1 MRALLVCDLADST
14 ALIERLGDSAA
25 AQLLREHDRVA
36 RELLQRH
43 RGREIDKTDGFL
55 ALFERPIEAL
65 AFALGY
71 QQALRILGEEAKQVL
86 RARVGIHVGEV
97 VLWENSAAAIGE
109 GAKPLDVE
117 GLAKPVAARLMALA
131 LPGQILLSG
140 IAFSLAQRAER
151 ELDGAGNLRWLTHG
165 RYRFKGVAAPML
177 VHEVGRPGLEPLHAP
192 PSGPKAERDL
202 PLWRKPAAIV
212 VEVLAIVIAIA
223 VPVALSLRAPPSIAF
238 AERDWVVMAELRNI
252 TGEDR
257 FDDALQSALRL
268 GLEQSQY
275 VNVLTELQVRDA
287 LQRMGLDPKATV
299 LDRSLGAEL
308 AIREGARAVVL
319 PTLSQVGGRIRFSV
333 ELVEPNSQTTVY
345 AQSSDGEGEESI
357 LPSMDAVLERVRSDL
372 GESIASIEKA
382 SGPLG
387 KVTTTDME
395 ALRAYSL
402 AQQAVIDRRSEDALR
417 LTLHAIARDPDFA
430 SAHLGL
436 VNVYL
441 TRGERAKA
449 LQHATLAN
457 RDPTRLS
464 ARERLM
470 AQGALAMFGNPEEMI
485 ERWRLFALLY
495 PDAAT
500 GQQVLAQ
507 VHWMFRNDAE
517 AAEPYYLQVGESR
530 DPRAGIA
537 WSRLVEVRLARR
549 DVEGSQQALT
559 RAHSYPATRRL
570 PGAMMVALLMGDH
583 AAARAALQSDAT
595 PGSPDDE
602 VQRALFRAAVAVD
615 EGDLDDALAAV
626 TPAVGTVTTGRW
638 QRRAR
643 LVGVALGLARAPG
656 ELAALREWMT
666 RAIASVPTEVGQA
679 EHALLADLT
688 MGALLA
694 TRHGEAAM
702 AIKALDAIAVSVEN
716 SGYAN
721 LEHPYATVRCEL
733 LQTANAVI
741 DCLTRLQE
749 ANPYYQSRVG
759 LWKAQRR
766 DGRDDDALA
775 SARWLVEHRGRA
787 IAEWIDA
794 YVSQVPNLLAAAEAR
809 DYLSANGKPPS
820 PAEAS
825 NPRD

>member
-1 MRALLVCDLADST
+1 
-14 ALIERLGDSAA
+14 
-25 AQLLREHDRVA
+25 
-36 RELLQRH
+36 
-43 RGREIDKTDGFL
+43 
-55 ALFERPIEAL
+55 
-65 AFALGY
+65 
-71 QQALRILGEEAKQVL
+71 
-86 RARVGIHVGEV
+86 
-97 VLWENSAAAIGE
+97 
-109 GAKPLDVE
+109 
-117 GLAKPVAARLMALA
+117 
-131 LPGQILLSG
+131 
-140 IAFSLAQRAER
+140 
-151 ELDGAGNLRWLTHG
+151 
-165 RYRFKGVAAPML
+165 
-177 VHEVGRPGLEPLHAP
+177 
-192 PSGPKAERDL
+192 
-202 PLWRKPAAIV
+202 
-212 VEVLAIVIAIA
+212 
-223 VPVALSLRAPPSIAF
+223 
-238 AERDWVVMAELRNI
+238 
-252 TGEDR
+252 
-257 FDDALQSALRL
+257 
-268 GLEQSQY
+268 
-275 VNVLTELQVRDA
+275 
-287 LQRMGLDPKATV
+287 
-299 LDRSLGAEL
+299 
-308 AIREGARAVVL
+308 
-319 PTLSQVGGRIRFSV
+319 
-333 ELVEPNSQTTVY
+333 
-345 AQSSDGEGEESI
+345 
-357 LPSMDAVLERVRSDL
+357 
-372 GESIASIEKA
+372 
-382 SGPLG
+382 
-387 KVTTTDME
+387 
-395 ALRAYSL
+395 
-402 AQQAVIDRRSEDALR
+402 
-417 LTLHAIARDPDFA
+417 
-430 SAHLGL
+430 
-436 VNVYL
+436 
-441 TRGERAKA
+441 
-449 LQHATLAN
+449 
-457 RDPTRLS
+457 
-464 ARERLM
+464 
-470 AQGALAMFGNPEEMI
+470 
-485 ERWRLFALLY
+485 
-495 PDAAT
+495 
-500 GQQVLAQ
+500 
-507 VHWMFRNDAE
+507 
-517 AAEPYYLQVGESR
+517 
-530 DPRAGIA
+530 
-537 WSRLVEVRLARR
+537 
-549 DVEGSQQALT
+549 
-559 RAHSYPATRRL
+559 
-570 PGAMMVALLMGDH
+570 MVALLMGDH

-666 RAIASVPTEVGQA
+666 GAIASVPTEVGQA